1 MTTSVSKIHYSDP
14 YVRAILSPELLNRF
28 REILSGE
35 ENDGTRIC

>member
-14 YVRAILSPELLNRF
+14 YVQAFLSDAVIERF
-28 REILSGE
+28 REILSRE